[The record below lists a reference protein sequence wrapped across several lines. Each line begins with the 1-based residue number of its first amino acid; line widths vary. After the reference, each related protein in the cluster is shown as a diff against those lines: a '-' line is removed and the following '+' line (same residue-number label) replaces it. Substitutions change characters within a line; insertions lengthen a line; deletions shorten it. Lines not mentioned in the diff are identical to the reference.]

1 MDQLSWRDR
10 SKIRSEIAEKLVDK
24 ICSGL
29 INNAPLVD
37 NLRESLGNEML
48 SVLNDPANKS
58 KISQTVLQA
67 INTSLSLPL
76 RGPLLLYALMDNDE
90 SYEYTKNMIT
100 FIFGQLYEENDT
112 LSKFSGKLV
121 ESLYDPP
128 YDSWFKKVNNMSGGK
143 KRKTKR
149 KISKK
154 RRNKM
159 KSRRKYS
166 RKRKIYGGSDHDIAG
181 AATEAV
187 TSALTEAGSEGGV
200 PDAAAATSALTEA
213 GAEGGVTDAATEA
226 LTGAVTGNAE
236 KEDDK
241 DDEEND
247 DEDGG
252 DGDGEEK
259 EGDGDGEEEEKEDD
273 SNTSSSTST
282 SSASSGSSGSSS
294 AVASM
299 FSQGAP
305 KREMTGSEITQNA
318 NELVSKYNEALFNLI
333 SKDLET
339 VKSQILQR
347 MLNACYLHATNNS
360 NVILTAIT
368 NSIGNIVQQS
378 MNTGV
383 LQYDYPN
390 FIILVQAMRP
400 SNKDIVN
407 ALGDTY
413 MNQKQKAS
421 DEGKKDEVPFNPND
435 TQFVVDFM
443 SNFKNAVSKKINL
456 DLTSSK

>member
-100 FIFGQLYEENDT
+100 FIFGQIYKENDT
-112 LSKFSGKLV
+112 LSKFSGNLV

-128 YDSWFKKVNNMSGGK
+128 YDSWFKEVNNMSGGK

-166 RKRKIYGGSDHDIAG
+166 RKRKIYGGGDDDIAG
-181 AATEAV
+181 AATEA
-187 TSALTEAGSEGGV
+187 AG
-200 PDAAAATSALTEA
+200 T
-213 GAEGGVTDAATEA
+213 ATEA
-226 LTGAVTGNAE
+226 VTGAVTGEVTGAVTGAETGEVTEAATGNAKDTE
-236 KEDDK
+236 EGDGKGDGDAEEGDDK
-241 DDEEND
+241 DA
-247 DEDGG
+247 EDT
-252 DGDGEEK
+252 E
-259 EGDGDGEEEEKEDD
+259 EGDGDGEEEKEDD
-273 SNTSSSTST
+273 SNTPPSTPTST
-282 SSASSGSSGSSS
+282 ASSGSSGSSS

-421 DEGKKDEVPFNPND
+421 DEGKNDEVPFNPND

>member
-1 MDQLSWRDR
+1 MDQLSDRDR
-10 SKIRSEIAEKLVDK
+10 TKIRNEIAEKLVDK

-58 KISQTVLQA
+58 KISQTILQA

-100 FIFGQLYEENDT
+100 FIFKQIHKENDT
-112 LSKFSGKLV
+112 LSSFSGRLV

-181 AATEAV
+181 AATD
-187 TSALTEAGSEGGV
+187 ALTEAV
-200 PDAAAATSALTEA
+200 T
-213 GAEGGVTDAATEA
+213 GAVTGNGEEGGVTDAATDALTEA
-226 LTGAVTGNAE
+226 VTGAVTGNE
-236 KEDDK
+236 EEDDK
-241 DDEEND
+241 DGEGDGEGDDGNEE
-247 DEDGG
+247 
-252 DGDGEEK
+252 GDGEEK
-259 EGDGDGEEEEKEDD
+259 QDD
-273 SNTSSSTST
+273 SNTPPPTST

-305 KREMTGSEITQNA
+305 KREMTGSEISQNA

-400 SNKDIVN
+400 SYKDIVN

-421 DEGKKDEVPFNPND
+421 DEGKKDKVEFNPND
-435 TQFVVDFM
+435 TQFIVDFM

>member
-76 RGPLLLYALMDNDE
+76 RGPLLLYALMDHDE

-181 AATEAV
+181 AAIDTAAAGA
-187 TSALTEAGSEGGV
+187 TTTAAALTGEVTGNGE
-200 PDAAAATSALTEA
+200 
-213 GAEGGVTDAATEA
+213 EGGVTDAATEA

-247 DEDGG
+247 DEDGV

-259 EGDGDGEEEEKEDD
+259 EGDGDGKEEEKEDD

-435 TQFVVDFM
+435 TQFIVDFM

>member
-1 MDQLSWRDR
+1 MDQLSDRDR
-10 SKIRSEIAEKLVDK
+10 TKIRNEISEKLVDK

-48 SVLNDPANKS
+48 GVLNDPANKS

-76 RGPLLLYALMDNDE
+76 RGPLLLYALMDHDE

-181 AATEAV
+181 AAIDTAAAGA
-187 TSALTEAGSEGGV
+187 TTTAAALTGEVTGNGEEGG
-200 PDAAAATSALTEA
+200 L
-213 GAEGGVTDAATEA
+213 TDAATEA

-247 DEDGG
+247 DEDGV

-282 SSASSGSSGSSS
+282 SSASSGSSGSSG

-360 NVILTAIT
+360 DVILTAIT

-400 SNKDIVN
+400 SYKDIVN

-421 DEGKKDEVPFNPND
+421 DEGKKDKVEFNPND

>member
-187 TSALTEAGSEGGV
+187 TSALTEAGSEGEV
-200 PDAAAATSALTEA
+200 TDAAAAATSALTEA
-213 GAEGGVTDAATEA
+213 GVEGGVTDAATA
-226 LTGAVTGNAE
+226 AVTEEGK
-236 KEDDK
+236 KE
-241 DDEEND
+241 ED

-252 DGDGEEK
+252 DEDGEEK
-259 EGDGDGEEEEKEDD
+259 EGDGDGEEEKEDD
-273 SNTSSSTST
+273 SNTSPSTST

>member
-76 RGPLLLYALMDNDE
+76 RGPLLLYALMDHDE

-181 AATEAV
+181 AAIDTAAAGA
-187 TSALTEAGSEGGV
+187 TTTAAALTGEVTGNGE
-200 PDAAAATSALTEA
+200 
-213 GAEGGVTDAATEA
+213 EGGVTDAATEA

-247 DEDGG
+247 DEDGV

-259 EGDGDGEEEEKEDD
+259 EGDGDGKEEEKEDD

>member
-166 RKRKIYGGSDHDIAG
+166 RKRKIYGGGDHDIAG
-181 AATEAV
+181 AAIDTAAAGA
-187 TSALTEAGSEGGV
+187 TTAAALTGEVTGNDE
-200 PDAAAATSALTEA
+200 
-213 GAEGGVTDAATEA
+213 EGGVTDAATEA

>member
-48 SVLNDPANKS
+48 NVLNDPANKS

-90 SYEYTKNMIT
+90 SYEYTKNIIT

-112 LSKFSGKLV
+112 LSKFSGNLV

-128 YDSWFKKVNNMSGGK
+128 YDSWFKEVNNMSGGK

-166 RKRKIYGGSDHDIAG
+166 RKRKIYGGGGDDDIAG
-181 AATEAV
+181 AATEA
-187 TSALTEAGSEGGV
+187 AG
-200 PDAAAATSALTEA
+200 T
-213 GAEGGVTDAATEA
+213 ATEA
-226 LTGAVTGNAE
+226 VTGEVTGNGE
-236 KEDDK
+236 ENDYK

-247 DEDGG
+247 DEDGV
-252 DGDGEEK
+252 
-259 EGDGDGEEEEKEDD
+259 DGDGEEEEKQGD

-282 SSASSGSSGSSS
+282 SSASSDSSGSSS

-390 FIILVQAMRP
+390 FIILVEAMRP
-400 SNKDIVN
+400 SYKDIVN

-413 MNQKQKAS
+413 MNQKKKVS
-421 DEGKKDEVPFNPND
+421 NEGDKVEFKPND
-435 TQFVVDFM
+435 TQFIVDFM

>member
-1 MDQLSWRDR
+1 
-10 SKIRSEIAEKLVDK
+10 
-24 ICSGL
+24 
-29 INNAPLVD
+29 
-37 NLRESLGNEML
+37 
-48 SVLNDPANKS
+48 
-58 KISQTVLQA
+58 
-67 INTSLSLPL
+67 
-76 RGPLLLYALMDNDE
+76 
-90 SYEYTKNMIT
+90 
-100 FIFGQLYEENDT
+100 
-112 LSKFSGKLV
+112 
-121 ESLYDPP
+121 
-128 YDSWFKKVNNMSGGK
+128 
-143 KRKTKR
+143 
-149 KISKK
+149 
-154 RRNKM
+154 M

-166 RKRKIYGGSDHDIAG
+166 RKRKIYGGGDDDIAG
-181 AATEAV
+181 AATEA
-187 TSALTEAGSEGGV
+187 AG
-200 PDAAAATSALTEA
+200 T
-213 GAEGGVTDAATEA
+213 ATEA
-226 LTGAVTGNAE
+226 VTGAVTGEVTGAVTGEVTEAATGNA
-236 KEDDK
+236 K
-241 DDEEND
+241 DTE
-247 DEDGG
+247 
-252 DGDGEEK
+252 
-259 EGDGDGEEEEKEDD
+259 EGDSDGEEEKEDD
-273 SNTSSSTST
+273 SNTPPSTST
-282 SSASSGSSGSSS
+282 STASSSSSGSSS

-421 DEGKKDEVPFNPND
+421 DEGKNDEVPFNPND

>member
-48 SVLNDPANKS
+48 GVLNEPSNKS
-58 KISQTVLQA
+58 KISQTVLQG
-67 INTSLSLPL
+67 INTSVGLPL

-90 SYEYTKNMIT
+90 SYEYTKNIIT

-112 LSKFSGKLV
+112 LSKFSGRLV

-128 YDSWFKKVNNMSGGK
+128 YDSWFKEVNNMSGGK

-166 RKRKIYGGSDHDIAG
+166 RKRKIYGGDDHDIAG

-187 TSALTEAGSEGGV
+187 TGAVTGTATEAVTGAVTGNGEEGG
-200 PDAAAATSALTEA
+200 E
-213 GAEGGVTDAATEA
+213 TDAATDA
-226 LTGAVTGNAE
+226 LTEAVTGNAE
-236 KEDDK
+236 KEDDG
-241 DDEEND
+241 EE
-247 DEDGG
+247 GG
-252 DGDGEEK
+252 DEDGEEK
-259 EGDGDGEEEEKEDD
+259 EGDGEGEEEKEDD

-282 SSASSGSSGSSS
+282 SSASSDSSGSSS

>member
-1 MDQLSWRDR
+1 MDQLSDRDR
-10 SKIRSEIAEKLVDK
+10 TKIRNEIAEKLVDK

-48 SVLNDPANKS
+48 NVLNDPANKS

-76 RGPLLLYALMDNDE
+76 RGPLLLYALMDHDE

-100 FIFGQLYEENDT
+100 FIFGQIYKENDT
-112 LSKFSGKLV
+112 LSKFSGNLV

-128 YDSWFKKVNNMSGGK
+128 YDSWFKEVNNMSGGK

-166 RKRKIYGGSDHDIAG
+166 RKRKIYGGSGGIAG

-187 TSALTEAGSEGGV
+187 TGAATEAV
-200 PDAAAATSALTEA
+200 T

-226 LTGAVTGNAE
+226 VTGAEGGVTDAAAAATTSALTEAGAE
-236 KEDDK
+236 GDDK
-241 DDEEND
+241 DAEEEEGDAEEEEEDE
-247 DEDGG
+247 
-252 DGDGEEK
+252 
-259 EGDGDGEEEEKEDD
+259 DGDGEEEKQGD
-273 SNTSSSTST
+273 SNTPPPTSIST
-282 SSASSGSSGSSS
+282 ASSDSSGSSS

-421 DEGKKDEVPFNPND
+421 NEGKKDEVPFKPND
-435 TQFVVDFM
+435 TQFIVDFM